1 MASEAQPASQ
11 PASPSASPSASGGR
25 RRRLQLVQAPAPRG
39 LRLARAVVG
48 LGLLVLSW
56 ATIMGAIWLAFN
68 TLGIPPHRHP
78 IVRIALY
85 VLGAVGSCWLGVMA
99 VAAVLAG
106 AFCLMLALTTRE
118 W

>member
-1 MASEAQPASQ
+1 MASEARTGTEGKEQHL
-11 PASPSASPSASGGR
+11 R
-25 RRRLQLVQAPAPRG
+25 LVQTPTPG
-39 LRLARAVVG
+39 WLRTARAVAG
-48 LGLLVLSW
+48 IGLLALSW
-56 ATIMGAIWLAFN
+56 ATIMVAIWLAVN

-99 VAAVLAG
+99 IAAVLAG
-106 AFCLMLALTTRE
+106 AFCLMLALTSRE

>member
-1 MASEAQPASQ
+1 MASEAQTGPA
-11 PASPSASPSASGGR
+11 R
-25 RRRLQLVQAPAPRG
+25 RGKRLQLVQTPAPAW
-39 LRLARAVVG
+39 LRAARAVAG
-48 LGLLVLSW
+48 IGLLALSW
-56 ATIMGAIWLAFN
+56 AAIMAAIWLAFN

-85 VLGAVGSCWLGVMA
+85 VLGAVGSCWLGIVA
-99 VAAVLAG
+99 IAAVLAG

>member
-1 MASEAQPASQ
+1 MASEVQPAS
-11 PASPSASPSASGGR
+11 SGR
-25 RRRLQLVQAPAPRG
+25 RRRIQLVQTPAPRG
-39 LRLARAVVG
+39 LRLARAVAG
-48 LGLLVLSW
+48 IGLLALSW
-56 ATIMGAIWLAFN
+56 ATIMAAIWLAFN
-68 TLGIPPHRHP
+68 TLGTPPHRHP

-106 AFCLMLALTTRE
+106 AFCLMLALTTRD

>member
-1 MASEAQPASQ
+1 
-11 PASPSASPSASGGR
+11 
-25 RRRLQLVQAPAPRG
+25 VQAPAPRG
-39 LRLARAVVG
+39 LRMARAVAGIGLVG
-48 LGLLVLSW
+48 LSW
-56 ATIMGAIWLAFN
+56 AIIMAAIWLTFN

-85 VLGAVGSCWLGVMA
+85 VLGAVGSCWLGVVA

-106 AFCLMLALTTRE
+106 SFCLMLALTTRE